1 MDLLTLII
9 NGLSIGGRRM
19 GEYGFYG
26 AKKRRALISPSRLF
40 VAKGVCQLFLGAFD
54 DNTLVFVEV
63 KTAGKQRNFS
73 PADNLSANQKKRN
86 YNAAKVY
93 MRSLDNCP
101 YPGKFDLV
109 EVFFRWNFIVKIR
122 RTANYLPDL
131 PVQSSYE

>member
-1 MDLLTLII
+1 MFAFKRDRRKKLGIAGENAVCTLLESEGMKILAR
-9 NGLSIGGRRM
+9 NWRCRA
-19 GEYGFYG
+19 GE
-26 AKKRRALISPSRLF
+26 LDI
-40 VAKGVCQLFLGAFD
+40 VAFD
-54 DNTLVFVEV
+54 NDTLVFVEV
-63 KTAGKQRNFS
+63 KTAGKQRKFS

>member
-1 MDLLTLII
+1 MFGT
-9 NGLSIGGRRM
+9 RRKYRQKLGQR
-19 GEYGFYG
+19 GENIACDMLKSCGMKILARNWRCKAG
-26 AKKRRALISPSRLF
+26 ELDI
-40 VAKGVCQLFLGAFD
+40 VAFD
-54 DNTLVFVEV
+54 NDTLVFVEV

>member
-1 MDLLTLII
+1 MT
-9 NGLSIGGRRM
+9 SFAARRKAHLALGKK
-19 GEYGFYG
+19 GEDFAADHLKQHGFTIFARNWRTNAG
-26 AKKRRALISPSRLF
+26 ELDI
-40 VAKGVCQLFLGAFD
+40 VAFD
-54 DNTLVFVEV
+54 NDTLVFVEV

>member
-1 MDLLTLII
+1 MFAFKRDRRKKLGIAGENAVCTLLESEGMKILAR
-9 NGLSIGGRRM
+9 NWRCRA
-19 GEYGFYG
+19 GE
-26 AKKRRALISPSRLF
+26 LDI
-40 VAKGVCQLFLGAFD
+40 VAFD
-54 DNTLVFVEV
+54 DDTLVFVEV
-63 KTAGKQRNFS
+63 KTAGEQRNFS